1 MTKMIFDG
9 VEYKK
14 DLNQNVF
21 YNQKLMGKYQEIN
34 GKKIDFVSIDE
45 VNFHHRL
52 IYNSSAIIIK
62 GKSILNINDK
72 DDKDELSTSSTIL
85 SFIKGTTNPL

>member
-1 MTKMIFDG
+1 MIFDG

-21 YNQKLMGKYQEIN
+21 YKKKLMGKYQEIN

-45 VNFHHRL
+45 LNFHYRL

-72 DDKDELSTSSTIL
+72 DELSTSSTIL

>member
-1 MTKMIFDG
+1 MIFDG
-9 VEYKK
+9 VEYQK

-21 YNQKLMGKYQEIN
+21 YNHKLMGKYQEIN

-72 DDKDELSTSSTIL
+72 DELSTSSTIL